1 MRTVN
6 RRRGNETI
14 LLLAALVTAAS
25 VLLSGCGSSS
35 QTPAHESLPIPPPIA
50 DKPDVIIT
58 VDSAHHNCVAAL
70 YTEPQGSTVPCAE
83 LIPFIRDE
91 LRIPS
96 GSIYDIHSVPA
107 GDNTELTQVRASLTA
122 GGYRFIGGHP

>member
-1 MRTVN
+1 MTR
-6 RRRGNETI
+6 I
-14 LLLAALVTAAS
+14 LILIMVTPLLFA
-25 VLLSGCGSSS
+25 GCGSSS
-35 QTPAHESLPIPPPIA
+35 NTPAPGAASVTPPIA

-58 VDSAHHNCVAAL
+58 VDGAHHNCVAAL
-70 YTEPQGSTVPCAE
+70 YNEAQGSTVPCAE

-107 GDNTELTQVRASLTA
+107 GDNTEVTQVRKSLTEA
-122 GGYRFIGGHP
+122 GYRFIGGHT